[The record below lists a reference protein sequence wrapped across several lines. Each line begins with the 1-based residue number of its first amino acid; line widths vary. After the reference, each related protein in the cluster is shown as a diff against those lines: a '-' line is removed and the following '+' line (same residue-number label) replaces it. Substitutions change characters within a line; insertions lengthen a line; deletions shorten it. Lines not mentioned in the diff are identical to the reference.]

1 MKKIKFGTSCAF
13 CEQGHGQVKVYRDPF
28 GTALAPGRWPNL
40 TMHADCFLAYLRK
53 CFSAGP
59 LTSQRTLDAVNPEH
73 QREREGLCGDVS
85 DRIVAAPIRQVIPPP
100 SSCGQGS

>member
-13 CEQGHGQVKVYRDPF
+13 CGLGHGQVRVRDPF

-59 LTSQRTLDAVNPEH
+59 LTGQPTLDAVNHER
-73 QREREGLCGDVS
+73 QREREGPGGDVR
-85 DRIVAAPIRQVIPPP
+85 DRIVAAPIPQVMPPP